1 LIGIRLICYPRSALL
16 NADNTKLE
24 RFMLLPRLP
33 FDRKV
38 TVGLKDVAL
47 KAGVQMTDL
56 SQFLALL
63 EGMRIHRRTRAV
75 A

>member
-1 LIGIRLICYPRSALL
+1 
-16 NADNTKLE
+16 
-24 RFMLLPRLP
+24 MLLPRLP